1 MILLREPTEA
11 QIQRFL
17 EAKRSP
23 PFSYPEVGVL
33 GRLFGVWS
41 LVG

>member
-1 MILLREPTEA
+1 VILLREPTEA
-11 QIQRFL
+11 QIERFL
-17 EAKRSP
+17 EAQRSS